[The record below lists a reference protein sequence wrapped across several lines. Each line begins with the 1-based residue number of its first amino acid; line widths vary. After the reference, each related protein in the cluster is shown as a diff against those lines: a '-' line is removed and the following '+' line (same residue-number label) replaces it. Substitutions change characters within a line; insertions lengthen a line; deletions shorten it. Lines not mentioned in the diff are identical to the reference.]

1 MLSYIGIIIA
11 ENKLMARQ
19 EKLESLQQGSEDMS
33 LLSGN
38 FAKRSSTSCLRAPT
52 SG

>member
-1 MLSYIGIIIA
+1 
-11 ENKLMARQ
+11 MARQ

-38 FAKRSSTSCLRAPT
+38 FAKRSSTSAHARVYLQADA
-52 SG
+52 